1 MLTRS
6 VLVLVA
12 GLLVAIAFGSPAV
25 SSETAQ
31 PLFVKVHA
39 DWCGTCTKLEPTW
52 SALQEEFGG
61 EATFVVLDVTDRA
74 KLDRAQAEADQ
85 LGIDAF
91 FAAYKAKT
99 GTIGILDGKTG
110 EPLAVMKGETNVAR
124 YREALERARGEA
136 AS

>member
-6 VLVLVA
+6 ILVLVA

-85 LGIDAF
+85 LGIEAF

>member
-6 VLVLVA
+6 ILVLVA

-61 EATFVVLDVTDRA
+61 EATFVVLDVTDRG
-74 KLDRAQAEADQ
+74 KLAHAQAEADQ
-85 LGIDAF
+85 LGIEAF

-99 GTIGILDGKTG
+99 GTIGILDAKTG
-110 EPLAVMKGETNVAR
+110 DPIAVMKGETNVDR
-124 YREALERARGEA
+124 YREALKRHEA